1 MTVIT
6 VTEKAAEELK
16 SIQQSQ
22 GLAGGQTLRLV
33 WQPGMGFGLAIDEPQ
48 KDDQVVHTGDEDV
61 LVIGTDI
68 ADALDGATIDGEESP
83 EGTRLI
89 ISKQAA

>member
-1 MTVIT
+1 VIT

-16 SIQQSQ
+16 NIQQSQ
-22 GLAGGQTLRLV
+22 GLVEGQTLRLV
-33 WQPGMGFGLAIDEPQ
+33 WLAIDEPQ
-48 KDDQVVHTGDEDV
+48 KDDQVVRSGKESV
-61 LVIGTDI
+61 LLIGTDI
-68 ADALDGATIDGEESP
+68 AEALDGAIIDSEESP